1 MFDILAS
8 DPTSEKSIARSS
20 PKIVLNVET
29 ADQELRHP
37 GCRGRISASS
47 ELAEQSNALHLSLSL
62 ASLAG
67 RQFLVVPKID

>member
-1 MFDILAS
+1 MYRDLG
-8 DPTSEKSIARSS
+8 
-20 PKIVLNVET
+20 VET
-29 ADQELRHP
+29 ADLRLELRHP

-62 ASLAG
+62 DSASLAG